1 MLTKLKKMY
10 AGIFML
16 EKTSTEVKRN
26 ALTETGK
33 KTMHMHQLLYHR
45 DFKVSQRHNCQQQEH
60 EFWIN

>member
-16 EKTSTEVKRN
+16 EKTTNGTRENNGLESE
-26 ALTETGK
+26 K
-33 KTMHMHQLLYHR
+33 KPTRQLLYHR
-45 DFKVSQRHNCQQQEH
+45 DFKASQLSKCQQQEH